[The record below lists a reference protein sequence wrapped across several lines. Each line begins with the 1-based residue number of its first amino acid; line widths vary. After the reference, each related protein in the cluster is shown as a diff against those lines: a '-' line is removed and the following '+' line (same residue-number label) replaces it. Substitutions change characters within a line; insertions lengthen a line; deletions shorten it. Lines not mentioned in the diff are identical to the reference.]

1 MKRHKHSI
9 LAVLAALLWGSLSAT
24 PYRPVWEI
32 GRKDGSAAEFA
43 LYDGAYSDLLGRF
56 PGAAAAYDVG
66 RSTPGEIPYILPGP
80 YNRQNQMRRNS
91 EPDATFRWSS

>member
-1 MKRHKHSI
+1 MGQP
-9 LAVLAALLWGSLSAT
+9 VGN

-66 RSTPGEIPYILPGP
+66 RSTPGEIPTSCPGP
-80 YNRQNQMRRNS
+80 RTAG
-91 EPDATFRWSS
+91 PATATDRC

>member
-1 MKRHKHSI
+1 M
-9 LAVLAALLWGSLSAT
+9 AALLSGQPVGQHPT
-24 PYRPVWEI
+24 GPYGKL

-80 YNRQNQMRRNS
+80 QDGWAGNGSLLIRFGPMRKPPGR
-91 EPDATFRWSS
+91 RCG

>member
-80 YNRQNQMRRNS
+80 QDGWAGNGNGYC
-91 EPDATFRWSS
+91 